1 MKVRIHIQ
9 LHSLLWAASF
19 CLVTTTCFAN
29 TVSAQDDSEF
39 RLPAAFAEIPPA
51 AIQHYQLAERPY
63 QRSASGAVTAAS
75 STTASLLQFD
85 AAAKP
90 VLSLPIAGSRV
101 VLSHSE
107 QHANGDVTVSG
118 TVTMDGL
125 VYQLLLT
132 QGSAGAIGELR
143 GASTFLLQQQGN
155 QLYLVDVA
163 AAGLVEPSNHNDVAR
178 PAAVTRNANHIQ
190 TFAPTVQQV
199 NGQDFTIVDIMM
211 LYPTEV
217 TAVYPNGLAD
227 TLMTQLVAKANQALV
242 DSGVSVQLRLVHR
255 QLVNYQRPNNFNAL
269 DDLRF
274 ALAQNQSG
282 NVDSSLAQVR
292 TLRDQHGADLVAM
305 IRTHDLNER
314 GICGVADFPQA
325 YGDILINISNVGI
338 SGGSNCGNTFT
349 HEIGHNFGAGH
360 QFVNGATVG
369 ARPTA
374 GALIVNGKFN
384 TVMSSIGTGDVN
396 RNYSLHRFSN
406 PELTCAGVPCGDRA
420 TADNASAI
428 QFYAPLNAG
437 LRPAVSTEQ
446 INPPPVSDP
455 DTDGDDMP
463 DLTDNFPFDATEQS
477 DRDNDG
483 IGDNADRFPDNPAE
497 KRDFDLDGIGDNSDP
512 DDDNDGV
519 ADSNDA
525 LPFDATDSVDRDGD
539 SVGDKTDELP
549 TNFQEFRDSDKD
561 GLGNRFDPDND
572 NDGVPD
578 FDNRRD
584 GAQQLMVVNAGNGQI
599 VALNP
604 ANGQKIETLY
614 QAPTGGFSFRSDLVS
629 LSPGQ
634 LAFVQFSDVLRLDR
648 QSKTA
653 DVLLKRSAITSA
665 FSVGLLKTGDTQ
677 AQSRL
682 WLTNGL
688 GASSLEYVDFSNNAM
703 QGSSNKLRTEN
714 VWRDLLALNGNVLTV
729 ERNTNQI
736 LSINPNQN
744 PLRSTVWASGAG
756 LNKPEQLA
764 QLPDGSVLVTNAGSR
779 NVSRFSANGQFQGEF
794 ISAGSGGLGLPG
806 CIAVDNGGN
815 VYVCSTDS
823 NKILKFSSN
832 GAPIAELASAD
843 SAGLNQPV
851 SLLLVGAV
859 LDTAPLDP
867 NNDSDGDGVANRID
881 AFPLDASR
889 SATELPVVTPP
900 ASENSSG
907 GTVGWFTL
915 LCLAVVGWRRRTIS

>member
-1 MKVRIHIQ
+1 MKLRTPVQ
-9 LHSLLWAASF
+9 LHSFLCAASF
-19 CLVTTTCFAN
+19 CFVTTTSFAN
-29 TVSAQDDSEF
+29 TLPTDDDSAF
-39 RLPAAFAEIPPA
+39 SLPAAFAEIPAA
-51 AIQHYQLAERPY
+51 AIQHYQLAERSS
-63 QRSASGAVTAAS
+63 QRGASPSGTLAS
-75 STTASLLQFD
+75 STVPSLLQFD
-85 AAAKP
+85 AQAQP
-90 VLSLPIAGSRV
+90 VLSLPIAGSKV
-101 VLSHSE
+101 DLYHSE
-107 QHANGDVTVSG
+107 RHANGDITVSG

-132 QGSAGAIGELR
+132 QGSAGAIGELQ
-143 GASTFLLQQQGN
+143 GASTFWLQQRGN

-163 AAGLVEPSNHNDVAR
+163 AAGLVEPPNHNDVMR
-178 PAAVTRNANHIQ
+178 PAVPRIANNIQ

-211 LYPTEV
+211 LYPPEV

-227 TLMTQLVAKANQALV
+227 TLMTQLVAKANQAFV

-255 QLVNYQRPNNFNAL
+255 QLVNYQKPTNFSAI

-274 ALAQNQSG
+274 ALDQSQAG

-292 TLRDQHGADLVAM
+292 AWRDQYGADIVAM

-314 GICGVADFPQA
+314 GVCGVALFPQTF
-325 YGDILINISNVGI
+325 GDILINISNVGI
-338 SGGSNCGNTFT
+338 SGGSSCGYTFT
-349 HEIGHNFGAGH
+349 HELGHNFGAGH
-360 QFVNGATVG
+360 QFVNGVTVG
-369 ARPTA
+369 SRPSA
-374 GALIVNGKFN
+374 GAFIVNGKFN

-406 PELTCAGVPCGDRA
+406 PDLTCAGVPCGDRA
-420 TADNASAI
+420 RADNAAAV
-428 QFYAPLNAG
+428 QFYAPLNAA
-437 LRPAVSTEQ
+437 LRPAVSTEL
-446 INPPPVSDP
+446 INPPPVSNP
-455 DTDGDDMP
+455 DTDADGMP
-463 DLTDNFPFDATEQS
+463 DRTDNFPFDATEQS

-483 IGDNADRFPDNPAE
+483 IGDNADRFPNNPAE
-497 KRDFDLDGIGDNSDP
+497 QRDFDQDGIGDNSDP

-525 LPFDATDSVDRDGD
+525 LPFDATDSVDRDSD

-561 GLGNRFDPDND
+561 GIGNRFDPDND
-572 NDGVPD
+572 NDGVTD

-584 GAQQLMVVNAGNGQI
+584 GAQQLLVVNAGNGQI
-599 VALNP
+599 IALNP

-648 QSKTA
+648 PSKKT
-653 DVLLKRSAITSA
+653 DVLLKRSAITTA
-665 FSVGLLKTGDTQ
+665 FSVGLLKTGETQ

-688 GASSLEYVDFSNNAM
+688 GASSLEYFDFSQNAM
-703 QGSSNKLRTEN
+703 QGSPNKLRTEN
-714 VWRDLLALNGNVLTV
+714 VWRDLLALNGSILTV

-736 LSINPNQN
+736 LSFNQSQN
-744 PLRSTVWASGAG
+744 PLRSTVWASGSG

-764 QLPDGSVLVTNAGSR
+764 LLPDGSVLVTNAGSR
-779 NVSRFSANGQFQGEF
+779 NVSRFSASGQYQGEF
-794 ISAGSGGLGLPG
+794 ISAGSGGLGSPG

-815 VYVCSTDS
+815 VYVCSTDT

-832 GAPIAELASAD
+832 GAPMAELASAD
-843 SAGLNQPV
+843 SVGLNQPV
-851 SLLLVGAV
+851 SLLLAGAV

-867 NNDSDGDGVANRID
+867 NNDSDGDGVANRLD
-881 AFPLDASR
+881 LFPLDASR
-889 SATELPVVTPP
+889 SATEPPVVTPP
-900 ASENSSG
+900 ASKNSSG
-907 GTVGWFTL
+907 GSAGWFML
-915 LCLAVVGWRRRTIS
+915 LCLAVVSWRRRTIG